1 MGSKNGKTYRD
12 LFIEVNERYGI
23 QTSTSLHVD
32 LDKVLSDEKY
42 QKCLKAYSV
51 LPAIFDETFGRN
63 DNA

>member
-1 MGSKNGKTYRD
+1 MTKKAKTYRD

-42 QKCLKAYSV
+42 QECLKAYSI
-51 LPAIFDETFGRN
+51 LPAIFDDTFGRN
-63 DNA
+63 EDA